1 MTNKIIIVGKG
12 ASGKNVLMERF
23 EKRGFRHIV
32 SHTTRP
38 MRDGEVDGKEY
49 HFVSNEE
56 FETMIKEGKFVEYQK
71 FGCFYYGTSSKEWDL
86 SEVAIMAPQGIKNL
100 RDLGIRD
107 NCFVIYIDTPYCT
120 RRDRLKLRSKT
131 AQEYENIEKRL
142 LVDEEEFD
150 GFDDYDMIIK
160 TEF

>member
-23 EKRGFRHIV
+23 EKRGFRHLV

-38 MRDGEVDGKEY
+38 MRDGEVDGKDY

-56 FETMIKEGKFVEYQK
+56 FEKMIKEGKFIEYQK
-71 FGCFYYGTSSKEWDL
+71 FDGFYYGTSTKEWDL
-86 SEVAIMAPQGIKNL
+86 SEVAIMAPQGIQNL
-100 RDLGIRD
+100 RDLGIRK

-120 RRDRLKLRSKT
+120 RRDRLKLRSKY
-131 AQEYENIEKRL
+131 AKEYESIEKRL
-142 LVDEEEFD
+142 LADEEEFN
-150 GFDDYDMIIK
+150 GFVDYDTIIK